1 MTDPRELQS
10 VLVVEDHPDH
20 RALAER
26 ALRRA
31 GLDVRTAA
39 SGEDALT
46 KVNGAD
52 LILVDYGL
60 PRMNGLECL
69 EAIRER
75 EGPPVVLVTGMG
87 SETIA
92 VGALKGGAIDYI
104 VKTPGYLSS
113 LADAVKRAWRA
124 HDLAQ
129 RASELQR
136 LTLLVAAAADRKEVL
151 SEIARGA
158 RTLLG
163 ATGCGV
169 FVNGESGLVLEAFDG
184 EGMIDASVLE
194 GEAPNKLLVP
204 LAGHDGENQ
213 GVLVVLSDGPR
224 TYPPEEIELARTFA
238 SFAGMTL
245 TNISRLELERS
256 LVGRLQEMLD
266 LRTQLVESVSH
277 EFRTP
282 LTSILGFTQILLENW
297 PGFTEQ
303 QHQDLIGNISR
314 NAEDLRSLVD
324 ELLDF
329 SAVEHGMENVSF
341 ERLVIADTVRETI
354 ASLGPLLQ
362 GRKVEL
368 DLDDV
373 VVRADPS
380 LIRRALSNL
389 LSNSVKYSEP
399 DTPITVRAKRA
410 GADCRVEVID
420 RGRGLTEAEVARAF
434 EPFWRAKWARSPRGA
449 GIGLYLVQ
457 QYARLQGGESG
468 VVSEPG
474 RGSTFFF
481 TLPLAA
487 AVAHAS

>member
-1 MTDPRELQS
+1 MTDTRTLRS

-31 GLDVRTAA
+31 GLDVRTATSA
-39 SGEDALT
+39 EEALS
-46 KVNGAD
+46 KVSGAD

-60 PRMNGLECL
+60 PRMNGLEFL

-113 LADAVKRAWRA
+113 LADAVLRAWRA

-129 RASELQR
+129 RAAELQR
-136 LTLLVAAAADRKEVL
+136 LTLLVAAASDRKQVL

-169 FVNGESGLVLEAFDG
+169 LVSGESGLVLEAFDG
-184 EGMIDASVLE
+184 VGVVEPEALE
-194 GEAPNKLLVP
+194 AEAPNRLLVP
-204 LAGHDGENQ
+204 LPGHEGEKQ

-224 TYPPEEIELARTFA
+224 TYMPEEIELARTFA

-245 TNISRLELERS
+245 MNISRLELERS

-297 PGFTEQ
+297 PGFTEE
-303 QHQDLIGNISR
+303 QHQELIANISR

-329 SAVEHGMENVSF
+329 SSIEHGKENVALESQDVG
-341 ERLVIADTVRETI
+341 EMIGSTI
-354 ASLGPLLQ
+354 TSLGPLLQ
-362 GRKVEL
+362 GRKV
-368 DLDDV
+368 DLDIDDL

-380 LIRRALSNL
+380 LVHRALSNL
-389 LSNSVKYSEP
+389 LSNAVKYSDA
-399 DTPITVRAKRA
+399 DTPITVRAKRV
-410 GADCRVEVID
+410 GADCRIEVVD
-420 RGRGLTEAEVARAF
+420 RGRGLTNAEVARAF

-457 QYARLQGGESG
+457 QYVRLQGGESG
-468 VVSEPG
+468 VESEPG
-474 RGSTFFF
+474 RGSTFYF

>member
-1 MTDPRELQS
+1 MNDPRTLQS

-31 GLDVRTAA
+31 GLDVRTAT

-60 PRMNGLECL
+60 PRMNGIEFL
-69 EAIRER
+69 EAIRAR

-87 SETIA
+87 SEAIA

-113 LADAVKRAWRA
+113 LPDAVLRAWRA

-129 RASELQR
+129 RAAELQR
-136 LTLLVAAAADRKEVL
+136 LTLLVGAASDRTEVL

-169 FVNGESGLVLEAFDG
+169 FVAGESGLTLEAFDG
-184 EGMIDASVLE
+184 EGVIGQEALTGARPSA
-194 GEAPNKLLVP
+194 GELTDKLLVP
-204 LAGHDGENQ
+204 LPGREGGDQ
-213 GVLVVLSDGPR
+213 GLLVVVTDEPR
-224 TYPPEEIELARTFA
+224 VYPQEEIELARTFA

-245 TNISRLELERS
+245 TNISRLELERD
-256 LVGRLQEMLD
+256 LAARLQEMLD
-266 LRTQLVESVSH
+266 MRTQLVESVSH

-282 LTSILGFTQILLENW
+282 LTSILGFTQILLEHW
-297 PGFTEQ
+297 PGFSEEQ
-303 QHQDLIGNISR
+303 RHEMIGNIAR
-314 NAEDLRSLVD
+314 NAEDLRGLVD

-329 SAVEHGMENVSF
+329 SAVEHGKESVVLESF
-341 ERLVIADTVRETI
+341 EI
-354 ASLGPLLQ
+354 ASVVNETVDSLRPLLAD
-362 GRKVEL
+362 RTVEL
-368 DLDDV
+368 DVEASTVHGAPDLV
-373 VVRADPS
+373 H
-380 LIRRALSNL
+380 RALSNL
-389 LSNSVKYSEP
+389 LSNAVKYSEA
-399 DTPITVRAKRA
+399 DTSITVRCRA
-410 GADCRVEVID
+410 VGSECRIEVVD
-420 RGRGLTEAEVARAF
+420 NGRGLTPAETERAF

-457 QYARLQGGESG
+457 QYARLQGGSSG
-468 VVSEPG
+468 VDSEPG
-474 RGSTFFF
+474 KGSTFYF
-481 TLPLAA
+481 TLPLQT
-487 AVAHAS
+487 